1 MRSAISISSLRVALR
16 LLALTLVMSAA
27 TTAGAVSG
35 ARGSAQSAT
44 GQVSSAKPSSLQSS
58 GADRQLSQASD
69 GAGVLLQQARAAY
82 EQKLWDQAEAL
93 LTQALSAS
101 PDPITLVEIHLNL
114 ASIQMQQRDRLQA
127 AEGQLQAAEQGI
139 PAAQRSATTGP
150 WAVLRLETLVQR
162 MQFHQRNGEDIK
174 ALDRLQEA
182 HRLYQTL
189 RSAGQ
194 AIPTTVAIPLA
205 NGLRQLGKVSD
216 AQRLLVGLPE
226 KSVALLTLQGSLA
239 SRQGKL
245 EDAKRLFKEAEA
257 EALNASPE
265 EARYLKFEQA
275 QLAADELRRQE
286 DTQLFSGLEQTFE
299 NLKKVKEALD
309 QFEGA
314 DRLDPPTQVQAN
326 LAQLQLLTWV
336 LPQVNQVLVSDEAG
350 MQKLTAAQRKSRC
363 PDFPSSAGASGAAG
377 PLITVPT
384 APAAASPPNAEPES
398 QDEDAQLESIYCTAL
413 KLNQRR
419 LDLIEQLQ
427 GQLAGGPSDRLGVD
441 HRINFATSLLQSAA
455 VYNQGKGLPLLAAVA
470 KKVEQQVK
478 ISDQQAVMPLNWAIK
493 AARTL
498 NYPAGEA
505 QALTL
510 LAQIYDRAGQAGEAL
525 RLAERGLAIG
535 NQGPAMAY
543 RLQWQI
549 ARSQRKSDSKAACS
563 SYQTTVGT
571 VQSLRRN
578 LVAVNQDVQYSFR
591 DQVLPIYREAIETC
605 LQADGAQPSN
615 ERLVQVR
622 GLLESLQL
630 AELDNFFKE
639 ACIEGRP
646 QQMDSLID
654 RPNSKAAAIYTIV
667 SDNRLDVL
675 VKLPNQKELLHQSYA
690 VSRADVEGNAK
701 EFSELVRKSTMPQDP
716 NVINSSES
724 GQLYRWL
731 VGDAKIQQALAK
743 SGTDTLV
750 FVLDGSLRNLP
761 IAALV
766 ADPNAEKPFLIQ
778 RYALAITP
786 GLQFAFDS
794 QVATPKSY
802 SRSLGGALTKD
813 PPPPSIYRALK
824 TATTEVDTVKGSI
837 SPQQSETLVGTNFT
851 AQVLETKL
859 NKTYFPIVHL
869 ATHAQFAGNSDQTFI
884 VTQSGDLPVDEF
896 SNLLKQSF
904 QQHNLPIELLV
915 MSACETAQGG
925 DRAVLGLSAIATR
938 SGVRSTLGT
947 LWRIPDAEPGEEEE
961 LRNQFIQTFYTN
973 LRTSAHRAKALQ
985 AAQIDQMSK
994 TDVSTWAVFV
1004 LVGEWQ

>member
-44 GQVSSAKPSSLQSS
+44 EQVSSAKPSSLQSS

-150 WAVLRLETLVQR
+150 WAVLWLETLVQR

-174 ALDRLQEA
+174 ALNSLQSA

-226 KSVALLTLQGSLA
+226 TSVALRTLQGSLA
-239 SRQGKL
+239 ARQGKL
-245 EDAKRLFKEAEA
+245 EEAKRLFKAA
-257 EALNASPE
+257 AALSASPE

-286 DTQLFSGLEQTFE
+286 DTQLFSGLVKTCDT
-299 NLKKVKEALD
+299 LKRVKDALD
-309 QFEGA
+309 KFEGA

-336 LPQVNQVLVSDEAG
+336 LPQVNQVLVRDEAG
-350 MQKLTAAQRKSRC
+350 MQKLTAAQLKSRC
-363 PDFPSSAGASGAAG
+363 PGFPSSAGASGAAG

-455 VYNQGKGLPLLAAVA
+455 VYNQGKGLPLLTAVA

-615 ERLVQVR
+615 ERLVQIR

-690 VSRADVEGNAK
+690 VSRADVERSAQA
-701 EFSELVRKSTMPQDP
+701 FSLLVRRNSSPQDP
-716 NVINSSES
+716 DVINSRES

-802 SRSLGGALTKD
+802 SRSLGGGLTED
-813 PPPPSIYRALK
+813 PRESKYPPLQ
-824 TATTEVDTVKGSI
+824 TATTELETVKRNV
-837 SPQQSETLVGTNFT
+837 SPQQSETIIGTNFT
-851 AQVLETKL
+851 AQVLENKL

-869 ATHAQFAGNSDQTFI
+869 ATHAQFLGNSDKTFI
-884 VTQSGDLPVDEF
+884 VTQSGNLPVDQF
-896 SNLLKQSF
+896 SNLLRQSF

-925 DRAVLGLSAIATR
+925 DRSVLGLSAIATR

-973 LRTSAHRAKALQ
+973 LTTTAHRAKALQ
-985 AAQIDQMSK
+985 AAQIAQISQ
-994 TDVSTWAVFV
+994 TDVSTWAAFV